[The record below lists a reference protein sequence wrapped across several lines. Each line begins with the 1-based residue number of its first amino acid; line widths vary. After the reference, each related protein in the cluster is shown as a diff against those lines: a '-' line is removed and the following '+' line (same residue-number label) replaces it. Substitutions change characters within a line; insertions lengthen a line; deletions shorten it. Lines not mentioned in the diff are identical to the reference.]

1 MKIKDIMTTDVRSC
15 SPGTSLAEAG
25 ALMLDADCGI
35 LPVVDEG
42 KLVGIVTDRDM
53 FIALATRNARATQL
67 RVSDVA
73 RKTVFTCG
81 PDDEVHAALET
92 MKGHRVRR
100 LPVAGFAD
108 SLIGIVSMND
118 LVLAAGTKKPVR
130 NEEVVETFQEICAHH
145 HPVPH
150 VAVA

>member
-15 SPGTSLAEAG
+15 SPDTSVAEAG

-53 FIALATRNARATQL
+53 FIALATRNAPAAQL
-67 RVSDVA
+67 KVSDVA
-73 RKTVFTCG
+73 RNAVFTCG
-81 PDDEVHAALET
+81 PDDDVHAALET
-92 MKGHRVRR
+92 MKAHRVRR

-108 SLIGIVSMND
+108 SLVGIVSMND
-118 LVLAAGTKKPVR
+118 LVLVAGAKKPVR
-130 NEEVVETFQEICAHH
+130 TDEVVETFQEICAHH
-145 HPVPH
+145 HPAPH

>member
-15 SPGTSLAEAG
+15 SPSTSLAQAG

-35 LPVVDEG
+35 LPVVDGG

-53 FIALATRNARATQL
+53 FIALATRNARAAQL

-73 RKTVFTCG
+73 RKTVITCG
-81 PDDEVHAALET
+81 PDDDVHAALET
-92 MKGHRVRR
+92 MKEHRVRR
-100 LPVAGFAD
+100 LPVAGFAG

-130 NEEVVETFQEICAHH
+130 NEDVVETFQEICAHH

-150 VAVA
+150 VSVA